1 MSEWLSTE
9 EFMPEE
15 YFGFV
20 YKITNLQSGK
30 FYIGRKQLSST
41 TTKAL
46 TKTELLELSDK
57 RMSKKKKVTKESN
70 WKNYWGSNKDLLND
84 VKELGK
90 ENFKREIVKLCRTK
104 KELTYYE
111 MHYQCTYG
119 VLLLPEL
126 TYNDNILG
134 KFFPRDLIQ

>member
-9 EFMPEE
+9 EFTPEE

-20 YKITNLQSGK
+20 YRITNLQSGK

-46 TKTELLELSDK
+46 TKKELLEQTDK
-57 RMSKKKKVTKESN
+57 RSSKKKVTKESN
-70 WKNYWGSNKDLLND
+70 WRNYWGSNKTLLED
-84 VKELGK
+84 VKTLGK
-90 ENFKREIVKLCRTK
+90 ENFKREILTLCRTK

-111 MHYQCTYG
+111 MHHQCMYG

>member
-9 EFMPEE
+9 EFTPEE

-20 YKITNLQSGK
+20 YRITNLQSGK

-46 TKTELLELSDK
+46 TKKELLEQTDK
-57 RMSKKKKVTKESN
+57 RSSKKKKVTKESN
-70 WKNYWGSNKDLLND
+70 WKNYWGSNKALLED
-84 VKELGK
+84 VKTLGK
-90 ENFKREIVKLCRTK
+90 ENFKREILTLCRTK

-111 MHYQCTYG
+111 MHHQCMYG

>member
-46 TKTELLELSDK
+46 TKTDLLELSDK
-57 RMSKKKKVTKESN
+57 RMSKKKKMRHRRVKS
-70 WKNYWGSNKDLLND
+70 SNKA
-84 VKELGK
+84 K
-90 ENFKREIVKLCRTK
+90 
-104 KELTYYE
+104 
-111 MHYQCTYG
+111 
-119 VLLLPEL
+119 
-126 TYNDNILG
+126 
-134 KFFPRDLIQ
+134 